1 MNWGIYARVGNYRK
15 PYVVVVKNME
25 LNLACLDWNLSPLLI
40 DVILGNELMLL
51 HLHMLICIML
61 MVVIQLEPK
70 DYEN

>member
-61 MVVIQLEPK
+61 MVVITRAKGL
-70 DYEN
+70 

>member
-1 MNWGIYARVGNYRK
+1 MNWGIHARAGNYRK

-61 MVVIQLEPK
+61 MVVITRAKGL
-70 DYEN
+70 

>member
-1 MNWGIYARVGNYRK
+1 MNWDIYARVGNYRK

-61 MVVIQLEPK
+61 MVVITRAKGL
-70 DYEN
+70 

>member
-25 LNLACLDWNLSPLLI
+25 LNLACLDWNLESLLI

-61 MVVIQLEPK
+61 MVVIIRAKGL
-70 DYEN
+70 